1 MFSCDANQLRIVVLL
16 LNRARRVIEDAIGVG
31 FTQCALQQRLFR
43 DFGTRQEGGRKI
55 CLFLGDEII
64 DRRLLEIN

>member
-31 FTQCALQQRLFR
+31 FTQCALQQWLFR
-43 DFGTRQEGGRKI
+43 DFGTRRRRPKN
-55 CLFLGDEII
+55 LSFFFGDEII
-64 DRRLLEIN
+64 DRRLLRYS